1 MSLLLISVV
10 SICGII
16 LGKIILKKWFNHLA
30 LYCVIMGGVIF
41 LYELKLIRY
50 DEITALTWYIIIASF
65 LSYLF
70 GILTISSIKNLFSKE
85 VTSETKSSLFLP
97 IFADYG
103 TVLKYSIFIFSLLGL
118 IAAIQRWLV
127 MIDMFGSI
135 QSVLLNGKT
144 IYDMIVRDKIKGLV
158 PILPSF
164 SYVAIFLAGIYAAYI
179 GKFSFLTFFAFIG
192 VVLKVLTYFGRAEL
206 LLVLME
212 FIFTFILFRYLL
224 KSSTSSKYKFS
235 KINASFSLL
244 LLLGILIIGV
254 SFIRISRNISENYQ
268 GVTSELKQLD
278 DNFFISPSIY
288 FYFSCDIGVL
298 NKYFEIGDENS
309 GFGENTFYFFH
320 TFLNRIGAI
329 EKPVFYS
336 KGYFMPMWANTATF
350 LKDLHTDFGIAG
362 IFIVPY
368 LLGVLITWLWFK
380 FYNSNNLLI
389 FALLVYFFLI
399 IGFSFLLMVTKY
411 NQWYMSLAFILIYI
425 PIMEKLAI
433 RKSLKLIKKP
443 SNKI

>member
-1 MSLLLISVV
+1 MSLLIV
-10 SICGII
+10 STIIILGVI
-16 LGKIILKKWFNHLA
+16 LGKIIFKKWFNHLA
-30 LYCVIMGGVIF
+30 LYCEIMGGLIF

-50 DEITALTWYIIIASF
+50 DEITAFTWYLIIASF
-65 LSYLF
+65 LSYLL
-70 GILTISSIKNLFSKE
+70 GILTISSIKNLFSKDII
-85 VTSETKSSLFLP
+85 TTAKSSQYLP
-97 IFADYG
+97 IFSDNG
-103 TVLKYSIFIFSLLGL
+103 KVLKYSIFFFSLLGL
-118 IAAIQRWLV
+118 IAAIQRWIV

-135 QSVLLNGKT
+135 QSVLLNGKV

-192 VVLKVLTYFGRAEL
+192 VILKVLTYFGRAEL

-212 FIFTFILFRYLL
+212 FFFTFLLFRHLL
-224 KSSTSSKYKFS
+224 KNNTSKEYKFS

-268 GVTSELKQLD
+268 GVTSELRQLD

-298 NKYFEIGDENS
+298 NKYLEIGDEKS

-350 LKDLHTDFGIAG
+350 LKDLHTDFGVAG
-362 IFIVPY
+362 IFVVPY
-368 LLGVLITWLWFK
+368 FLGLLITWLWFK
-380 FYNSNNLLI
+380 FYDSKNLLI
-389 FALLVYFFLI
+389 FSLLVYFFLI

-411 NQWYMSLAFILIYI
+411 NQWYISLAFILIYI
-425 PIMEKLAI
+425 PIMERLAV
-433 RKSLKLIKKP
+433 RKNFQLIKKA
-443 SNKI
+443 NNRI